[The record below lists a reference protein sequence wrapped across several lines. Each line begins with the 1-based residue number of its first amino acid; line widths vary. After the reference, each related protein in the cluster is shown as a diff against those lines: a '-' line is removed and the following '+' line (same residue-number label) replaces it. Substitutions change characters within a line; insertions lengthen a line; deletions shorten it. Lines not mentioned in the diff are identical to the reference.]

1 VLLLGTFVL
10 AAPLLAGAQTA
21 PPPSASA
28 RQGYHVIKQTVLGG
42 EGNWD
47 YVTVDPDAHRIYVP
61 RGTHVQVLDESTQ
74 KVVADIPGMRGIHGV
89 AIVQKANRGFVTG
102 TIQGRCLRI
111 RFENQPG
118 DVEESRPVR
127 KTATASSTIPQPTA
141 CMSRTAIR

>member
-1 VLLLGTFVL
+1 MQRRCSRTMRWRSARARLAMRSSAAVLLLGTFVL

-61 RGTHVQVLDESTQ
+61 RGTHVQVLDDSTQ
-74 KVVADIPGMRGIHGV
+74 KVVAAIPGMRGI
-89 AIVQKANRGFVTG
+89 TG
-102 TIQGRCLRI
+102 
-111 RFENQPG
+111 
-118 DVEESRPVR
+118 
-127 KTATASSTIPQPTA
+127 
-141 CMSRTAIR
+141 